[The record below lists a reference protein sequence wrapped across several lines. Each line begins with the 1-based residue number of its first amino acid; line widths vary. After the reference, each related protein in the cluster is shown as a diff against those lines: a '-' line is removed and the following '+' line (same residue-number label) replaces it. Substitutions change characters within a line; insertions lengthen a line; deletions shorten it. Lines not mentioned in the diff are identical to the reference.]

1 MRAITIAMAAA
12 SAPNSEAR
20 GRALK
25 RGCSGVPAAGWDS
38 VLLLLDVAPP
48 VYVPVA
54 AASTPSHAGIVAR
67 GSSEAKPGSEQ

>member
-1 MRAITIAMAAA
+1 MAMAAA

-25 RGCSGVPAAGWDS
+25 WGWS
-38 VLLLLDVAPP
+38 SAPLL

-54 AASTPSHAGIVAR
+54 AASTPSHAGIAAR
-67 GSSEAKPGSEQ
+67 GSSAAKPGSEQ